1 MTAFDK
7 PRFAALSVEE
17 AHLRHALLAALN
29 GRRIGRASLRAHIPN
44 PPTSVRPEPVEGP
57 SFCSAVKSDASAL
70 AASTNNDWFRCAEDL
85 AFRLHRLDGHPV
97 RTDATD
103 GPAMATLLDA
113 ANPLLCEIEAALGL
127 TLDPTDIGKRPPAAT
142 LTAHITL
149 NDGPLP
155 VAAIDLA
162 RSPDTPILP
171 VPAPFAPA
179 LLGHIPLPARILI
192 DGPRLSPTDA
202 AALAPGDLLLIGA
215 APLMAGVGLPGAPV
229 VRGRILPAERL
240 FRPMS

>member
-7 PRFAALSVEE
+7 PCFPALSVEE

-29 GRRIGRASLRAHIPN
+29 GRRIGRALLRAHIPN
-44 PPTSVRPEPVEGP
+44 PPTSVRPEPVEGLP
-57 SFCSAVKSDASAL
+57 LPLDTQSNPQTHSVPTHS
-70 AASTNNDWFRCAEDL
+70 DWFRCAEDL
-85 AFRLHRLDGHPV
+85 AFRFHRLDGDPV

-113 ANPLLCEIEAALGL
+113 ANPLLCEIEAALGV

-149 NDGPLP
+149 RNGRAP
-155 VAAIDLA
+155 VAAMDLVL
-162 RSPDTPILP
+162 SPDTPILP

-202 AALAPGDLLLIGA
+202 AVLAPGDLLLIGA